1 MEVRLRALEKREPE
15 KVILKEIKTELIKEN
30 LPEKVPEWALTP

>member
-15 KVILKEIKTELIKEN
+15 KVIIKEIKTEIIQEN
-30 LPEKVPEWALTP
+30 LPEKVPE